1 MKLLLENWRKFLT
14 EDEDEPSI
22 DDIISQHGERIAD
35 LWYNPDHRGQALSL
49 IRTFDKDET
58 NKDLSNEEWI
68 KKNHELFKKLRIW
81 RIYLPR
87 LTSRQ
92 LDSFWTFAEAEAIV
106 DQLNEEAS
114 KTEGEEFGFYIKDYQ
129 VVNENSFG
137 KIATVQVEFKNEED
151 FASLSHQQKFRFANG
166 ITRAFDDA
174 AEAVVP
180 NRFEKGGRHG
190 IDQARFDR
198 NYD

>member
-14 EDEDEPSI
+14 EDEDELSR
-22 DDIISQHGERIAD
+22 EEKIAD
-35 LWYNPDHRGQALSL
+35 LWYNPIEGSRAQAQSL
-49 IRTFDKDET
+49 IGALGIDPKE
-58 NKDLSNEEWI
+58 
-68 KKNHELFKKLRIW
+68 LRIW
-81 RIYLPR
+81 RIYLPL

-106 DQLNEEAS
+106 EQLNKEAS
-114 KTEGEEFGFYIKDYQ
+114 KTEGGASGFYIKDYQ

-137 KIATVQVEFKNEED
+137 RVAAILVEFENEED
-151 FASLSHQQKFRFANG
+151 FVSLSRKKKYTSLDKIKQIIFIVKSLV
-166 ITRAFDDA
+166 RAFDDA

-180 NRFEKGGRHG
+180 GRFEEGGRYG

-198 NYD
+198 YYI

>member
-1 MKLLLENWRKFLT
+1 MT

-35 LWYNPDHRGQALSL
+35 LWYTPDHRGQALSL

-81 RIYLPR
+81 RIYLP
-87 LTSRQ
+87 LLASRQ

-106 DQLNEEAS
+106 EQLNEEAS
-114 KTEGEEFGFYIKDYQ
+114 KTEGGASGFYIKDYQ

-137 KIATVQVEFKNEED
+137 KVASILVEFENEED
-151 FASLSHQQKFRFANG
+151 FVSLSLKKKYTFVKSLV
-166 ITRAFDDA
+166 RAFDDA

>member
-1 MKLLLENWRKFLT
+1 MACGIYEGVTLMKLLLENWRKFLT
-14 EDEDEPSI
+14 EDEDELSR
-22 DDIISQHGERIAD
+22 EEKIAD
-35 LWYNPDHRGQALSL
+35 LWYNPIEGSRAQAQSL
-49 IRTFDKDET
+49 IGALGIDPKE
-58 NKDLSNEEWI
+58 
-68 KKNHELFKKLRIW
+68 LRIW

-137 KIATVQVEFKNEED
+137 KVASILVEFENEED
-151 FASLSHQQKFRFANG
+151 FVFFSHQQRMRFAKG

-180 NRFEKGGRHG
+180 GRFEEGGRHG